1 MRFARSASV
10 MYVSTLPSP
19 CCTKPHF
26 CVQPRKPR
34 QRGGRRAE
42 DLDKTRYLGRSWLS
56 EISRFFIL
64 QGDVFCGLRRVR
76 SEFFRLGSFLC
87 SYEYMKIR
95 VRLMRTEEDVNENEE
110 HFVHVG
116 ARLAPLPRGGVVGA
130 FILSVLCVGRAV
142 LRSCAG
148 VYVYCFAFVL
158 W

>member
-1 MRFARSASV
+1 MV
-10 MYVSTLPSP
+10 
-19 CCTKPHF
+19 
-26 CVQPRKPR
+26 
-34 QRGGRRAE
+34 
-42 DLDKTRYLGRSWLS
+42 
-56 EISRFFIL
+56 IFFI
-64 QGDVFCGLRRVR
+64 GCHGCGGIFCM
-76 SEFFRLGSFLC
+76 GSFPR
-87 SYEYMKIR
+87 SYEYGKIR

-116 ARLAPLPRGGVVGA
+116 ARLAPLPRGGVVGT